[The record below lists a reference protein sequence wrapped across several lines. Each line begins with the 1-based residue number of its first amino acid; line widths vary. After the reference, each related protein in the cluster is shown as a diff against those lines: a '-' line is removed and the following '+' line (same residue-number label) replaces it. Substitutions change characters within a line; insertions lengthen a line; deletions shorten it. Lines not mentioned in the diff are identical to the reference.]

1 MSMEQRYYL
10 VVVKQWVY
18 FLLNTSLVPGTGLS
32 PGATSVNL
40 SVYEA
45 CEGQVKME
53 SLAGEL
59 NIGMFPEDEEQLVTF
74 KGVMVRVGE
83 EDRTF

>member
-1 MSMEQRYYL
+1 M
-10 VVVKQWVY
+10 
-18 FLLNTSLVPGTGLS
+18 
-32 PGATSVNL
+32 NL